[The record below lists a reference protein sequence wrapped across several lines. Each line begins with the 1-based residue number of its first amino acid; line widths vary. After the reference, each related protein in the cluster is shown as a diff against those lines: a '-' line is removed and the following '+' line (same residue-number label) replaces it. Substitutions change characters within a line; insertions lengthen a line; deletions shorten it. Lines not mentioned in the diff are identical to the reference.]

1 MLMTQREFD
10 SLVNQINQA
19 FQSHFDRLETL
30 EEKVEAL
37 INEQKKGSKA
47 GASRR
52 KQAQSTILSVKEGP

>member
-52 KQAQSTILSVKEGP
+52 KQVQPAKEDA